1 MDNIICHFFSAPPRI
16 VLLGTTGAGKSSLGN
31 VLLGKDVFEVS
42 DEPTSCTEETT
53 KQKGRLCGDGPE
65 FELIDTPGP
74 HLSMHYIKYK
84 YNEIM
89 EQGSTTQKEG
99 TQSTSPASLMCS
111 RTAGSSTPS

>member
-53 KQKGRLCGDGPE
+53 RQKGRLCGDGPE

-74 HLSMHYIKYK
+74 HLSIHYIK